1 MTKEKKDF
9 VAVCTHFVFLH
20 KWKKHVTIL
29 AEERTRDPGALFPS
43 IKTGLEQQQQPSY
56 FFLSAS
62 VQEVERAA
70 KRKEKR
76 TLLAFSALLEYSSL
90 FSLYTVL

>member
-29 AEERTRDPGALFPS
+29 AEERTRDTGALFPS

-62 VQEVERAA
+62 VQEVKRAA
-70 KRKEKR
+70 KRKEKEHCWLFF
-76 TLLAFSALLEYSSL
+76 LLSS
-90 FSLYTVL
+90 